1 VIGAGECLLR
11 DALPN
16 HDVVSL
22 DYVALDETVIAC
34 DMAHTP
40 LQDGEL
46 GAAVFSL
53 SLMGRNWRDYLT
65 EAHRTLRPFGLIFIA
80 EPSRRWKDG
89 ALEDALEGAGF
100 DPLRTVRRGDFVY
113 ARGVKR

>member
-53 SLMGRNWRDYLT
+53 LLMGRNWRDYLT